1 MYLYIALACMLAVSV
16 GVILVVS
23 VLTIEKDSTNY
34 KRHRTYSEFFED
46 EV

>member
-1 MYLYIALACMLAVSV
+1 MYLYIFFGSLTMVAI
-16 GVILVVS
+16 GVILVVA
-23 VLTIEKDSTNY
+23 LTIENDSRNY

>member
-1 MYLYIALACMLAVSV
+1 MYLYIALVCMLAVSV
-16 GVILVVS
+16 GIIILVALKV
-23 VLTIEKDSTNY
+23 EKDSSHY

>member
-1 MYLYIALACMLAVSV
+1 MYMNIALACMLAVSV

-23 VLTIEKDSTNY
+23 LVIEKDNTNY
-34 KRHRTYSEFFED
+34 KRQRTYSEFFED